1 MVPRV
6 RAADFRASPE
16 RPCVLTDAQA
26 GWAARTRWRPRE
38 LLRSHAE
45 MRWRIDERREHT
57 VTLREYLGADADDV
71 KLGVPTATPAT
82 LAEAIHS
89 VTVECGDEGDA
100 VAPYIFDS
108 SAVSTFADDYCTL
121 PTVSAGCLFAAD
133 PSPPTHRWMLIG
145 AAGSGTPLHVDP
157 LATSAWNALV
167 HGTKLWALFPPK
179 QPRGARHVDGER
191 HVDDGPTDDDLLS
204 ASARLTPRQW
214 FRSFLP
220 LAMGGSGGPRWTG
233 PDPHLILQRSGE
245 TVIVPSGWRHAV
257 LNLDLCVGVT
267 HNVAMPRHLPVIL
280 ALAEG
285 IAPAFA
291 RRAAARA
298 SDGVRRRRAGDSE
311 DDSAVSDRRGDD
323 SDAPSGARKP
333 SKRARGSEHHED
345 K

>member
-71 KLGVPTATPAT
+71 ELGVPTATPAT
-82 LAEAIHS
+82 LAQAIRS
-89 VTVECGDEGDA
+89 AAGGYGDEKDV

-108 SAVSTFADDYCTL
+108 SAVSTFADDYRAP
-121 PTVSAGCLFAAD
+121 PTVSAGCLFETD
-133 PSPPTHRWMLIG
+133 PSPPTHKWMLIG

-179 QPRGARHVDGER
+179 QPRGHVDGER

-214 FRSFLP
+214 FSSFLP

-233 PDPHLILQRSGE
+233 PDPHCILQRSGE

-257 LNLDLCVGVT
+257 LNLELCVGVT
-267 HNVAMPRHLPVIL
+267 HNVAMPRHLPAIL

-291 RRAAARA
+291 RRTAARV
-298 SDGVRRRRAGDSE
+298 SGGVQRRRAGDSDE
-311 DDSAVSDRRGDD
+311 SAVSDRGDEHSD
-323 SDAPSGARKP
+323 SDVSGARNP
-333 SKRARGSEHHED
+333 KRARGS
-345 K
+345 KNQGQ